1 MKNRLSSLYRG
12 LRNVRKIITTPP
24 PGEAALRWPRRRL
37 WWILGVSCLVW
48 GIATLFSNANVLWHE
63 WGYLIGTLSMAGAC
77 LTFNLLLWRIYHRRG
92 DLRPVRTALVL
103 VGILFSLLTVGRML
117 HITTLFTGMWSPVG
131 SLISLVTGLL
141 ALVAVVLAFSAEQYA
156 MQLPRL
162 ADLQAATEELV
173 EARALLQLRE
183 NLSLEG
189 MFISADATILEANAA
204 AYKILQYDQSKHE
217 LIGMRAVQ
225 LLHDDDYHIAYQHL
239 LRNDTS
245 PYVIR
250 ALTKTGAVVY
260 LQVVGSNFCRQNNDV
275 VRVTSFRDVSLERH
289 YLQQL
294 TPLPDI
300 NDKLTQE
307 LAELRSYFMGSSHSS
322 FLPHAAAPR

>member
-1 MKNRLSSLYRG
+1 
-12 LRNVRKIITTPP
+12 
-24 PGEAALRWPRRRL
+24 
-37 WWILGVSCLVW
+37 
-48 GIATLFSNANVLWHE
+48 
-63 WGYLIGTLSMAGAC
+63 
-77 LTFNLLLWRIYHRRG
+77 
-92 DLRPVRTALVL
+92 
-103 VGILFSLLTVGRML
+103 
-117 HITTLFTGMWSPVG
+117 
-131 SLISLVTGLL
+131 
-141 ALVAVVLAFSAEQYA
+141 